1 MDLSGVNVPLIIA
14 LAAFL
19 VICLVVMGIVLLTR
33 QKRERQKIIEKI
45 QGEGTDWAST
55 RSDFETASITAE
67 DAASKGVI
75 KSFLKKVGSKAN
87 PGRTMD
93 DRDIKLK
100 FLRAGLRDRNT
111 PTAFWGV
118 KFLLGLFLP
127 LIFAFYVI
135 GWNPSMELLH
145 AFLIAAA
152 LGLIGLFIPD
162 YWLLRKT
169 ASRRDRIVKAFPD
182 ALDMLVVCVEAGMGL
197 DAALGRV
204 GKELE
209 LGYPDLSD
217 ELNFL
222 NLELRAGKARSA
234 ALKNMAERINV
245 DDVHSLV
252 TLLLQTDKFGTS
264 VGQALRVFSD
274 TFRTQRYQRAEEEAS
289 KIATKLLFPLV
300 LCIFP
305 AMFVVILGPVAIKIF
320 RVFSKI

>member
-1 MDLSGVNVPLIIA
+1 
-14 LAAFL
+14 
-19 VICLVVMGIVLLTR
+19 
-33 QKRERQKIIEKI
+33 
-45 QGEGTDWAST
+45 
-55 RSDFETASITAE
+55 
-67 DAASKGVI
+67 
-75 KSFLKKVGSKAN
+75 
-87 PGRTMD
+87 MD

-118 KFLLGLFLP
+118 KFLLGSLLP
-127 LIFAFYVI
+127 LLFGGYVI
-135 GWNPSMELLH
+135 LFKPSMELLH

-152 LGLIGLFIPD
+152 LGLMGLFIPD
-162 YWLLRKT
+162 YWLVRRT
-169 ASRRDRIVKAFPD
+169 ANRRDRIVKAFPD

-217 ELNFL
+217 ELKFL

-234 ALKNMAERINV
+234 ALRDMAERINV

-274 TFRTQRYQRAEEEAS
+274 TFRTQRYQRAEEAAA

-300 LCIFP
+300 MCIFP